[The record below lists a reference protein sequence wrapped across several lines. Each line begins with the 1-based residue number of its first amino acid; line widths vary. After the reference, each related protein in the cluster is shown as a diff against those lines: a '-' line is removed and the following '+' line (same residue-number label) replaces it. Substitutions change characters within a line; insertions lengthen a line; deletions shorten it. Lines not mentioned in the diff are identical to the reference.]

1 MNIQANLRKVYNNIK
16 NLQIPDEEMTAE
28 NASRA
33 IYLAGM
39 LHSAKLFINLYN
51 GDITDKTLDFELK
64 QLKETIN

>member
-1 MNIQANLRKVYNNIK
+1 
-16 NLQIPDEEMTAE
+16 MTAE